1 MDVPMK
7 RLLLLRHA
15 KSSWDD
21 PALPDH
27 DRPLA
32 PRGRRAAER
41 MGEHLRSNLPTPD
54 LVLSSSAARTRQTL
68 ERTRAFGDAEV
79 RVEKEL
85 YAAGADTILER
96 IQALAETF
104 ETVAVIGH
112 NPGIQDLA
120 LVLSGAGEDRD
131 RMADTFPTGA
141 LAVLEFDGPWRE
153 LGPGAARLVSF
164 VAPRDLR

>member
-1 MDVPMK
+1 MK

-54 LVLSSSAARTRQTL
+54 LVLSSSAARTRETL
-68 ERTRAFGDAEV
+68 QRSRAFGDAEV
-79 RVEKEL
+79 RVEHEL
-85 YAAGADTILER
+85 YAAGADTILEWIHAIADR
-96 IQALAETF
+96 F
-104 ETVAVIGH
+104 ETVAVVGH

-120 LVLSGAGEDRD
+120 LMLSGAGQDRD
-131 RMADTFPTGA
+131 RMAEKFPTGA
-141 LAVLEFDGPWRE
+141 LAVLEVDGPWRE

-164 VAPRDLR
+164 VAPRELR

>member
-1 MDVPMK
+1 MK

-21 PALPDH
+21 PTLPDH

-32 PRGRRAAER
+32 PRGRRAAKR
-41 MGEHLRSNLPTPD
+41 MGEHVRSNVASPD
-54 LVLSSSAARTRQTL
+54 LVLSSSAARATETL
-68 ERTRAFGDAEV
+68 ERTRAFGNSEV
-79 RVEKEL
+79 RVDDEM
-85 YAAGADTILER
+85 YAASVDTILER
-96 IQALAETF
+96 IHGLAETR

-120 LVLSGAGEDRD
+120 LRLSGAGEGRD
-131 RMADTFPTGA
+131 RMADKFPTGA

-153 LGPGAARLVSF
+153 LGPGVARLVSF
-164 VAPRDLR
+164 VTPRDLR